1 MEFGSAGHPHDEGVD
16 MAITNRGSR
25 RMRGA
30 SLSAAALVA
39 ATAVALSG
47 CAPGGS
53 APADTNR
60 TKVSTELT
68 SENVTLV
75 IADETGFPVTDKL
88 TEEFT
93 KQHPN
98 ITFEITR
105 DTFQNLTAN
114 APKLLAS
121 STPPDLI
128 RLPTIGDTVKDGL
141 LANLDP
147 YFDAYGWDAWPASQL
162 APLRMGEDGIRG
174 SGSLYQL
181 GLGYSVTGIFMNTK
195 LAAQLGIDA
204 PPTTIAELEADLATA
219 KAAGVLPIM
228 AGDKD
233 GVVNFVVQAAMNQY
247 VDPAEFMK
255 WMFNTPGARYDQPG
269 TVEGAELVRKWADAG
284 YFPSDIN
291 AIDYATFVSRF
302 AEGEGLFTFNGN
314 WAAQGYQDALGDDV
328 TFFLAPPAKEGAGHV
343 AMGAANSFSVAAKS
357 KHLNEIVYF
366 LNWIHTDPAA
376 RQIIVD
382 VTGASPGGDPSLPQP
397 SVKPGS
403 LIEQALEMSATI
415 GAENG
420 QVDFM
425 ANTTAGIYAGSIIPE
440 SQLLVTS
447 QITGKEFVDRVQ
459 KFYESE
465 IGG

>member
-1 MEFGSAGHPHDEGVD
+1 MNTRIP
-16 MAITNRGSR
+16 R
-25 RMRGA
+25 RRRGA
-30 SLSAAALVA
+30 SLALLAIAGLTGAAL
-39 ATAVALSG
+39 TG
-47 CAPGGS
+47 CAPGS
-53 APADTNR
+53 AAPAAQNDVE
-60 TKVSTELT
+60 VSTELT
-68 SENVTLV
+68 SDPVQLT

-98 ITFEITR
+98 VTFTINR

-128 RLPTIGDTVKDGL
+128 RLPTLGDTVRDGL
-141 LANLDP
+141 VANLDP

-162 APLRMGEDGIRG
+162 APLRMNDEGVRG

-181 GLGYSVTGIFMNTK
+181 GLGYSITGIYMNTT
-195 LAAQLGIDA
+195 LADQLGIDA
-204 PPTTIAELEADLATA
+204 PPQTLSELEDDMAKA
-219 KAAGVLPIM
+219 KAAGILPIM

-247 VDPAEFMK
+247 VDKDQFLS
-255 WMFNTPGARYDQPG
+255 WMFNEPGARYDESG
-269 TVEGAELVRKWADAG
+269 NVRGAELVREWADAG

-291 AIDYATFVSRF
+291 AIDYFTFTSRF
-302 AEGEGLFTFNGN
+302 SAGEGLFTFNGN
-314 WAAQGYQDALGDDV
+314 WEAANYQKALGSNV
-328 TFFLAPPAKEGAGHV
+328 EFFLVPPAEAGADHV

-357 KHLNEIVYF
+357 PHINEVAYF
-366 LNWIHTDPAA
+366 LNWVHTDPTA

-382 VTGASPGGDPSLPQP
+382 VTGASPGGDPAQELP
-397 SVKPGS
+397 SVESGS
-403 LIEQALEMSATI
+403 LIENALKMSAQI

-447 QITGKEFVDRVQ
+447 QITGQEFVDRVQ

-465 IGG
+465 VGK

>member
-1 MEFGSAGHPHDEGVD
+1 MTTTPHRRLRRSGPFALL
-16 MAITNRGSR
+16 AITGL
-25 RMRGA
+25 A
-30 SLSAAALVA
+30 AAAL
-39 ATAVALSG
+39 TA
-47 CAPGGS
+47 CAPGS
-53 APADTNR
+53 AAPAAQNDVT
-60 TKVSTELT
+60 VSTELT
-68 SENVTLV
+68 SDPVELT

-98 ITFEITR
+98 VTFTITR

-121 STPPDLI
+121 ATPPDLI
-128 RLPTIGDTVKDGL
+128 RLPTLGDTVRDGL
-141 LANLDP
+141 VANLDP

-162 APLRMGEDGIRG
+162 APLRMSEDGIRG

-181 GLGYSVTGIFMNTK
+181 GLGYSITGIYMNDK

-204 PPTTIAELEADLATA
+204 PPQTLAELEDDMAKA
-219 KAAGVLPIM
+219 KAAGILPIM

-247 VDPAEFMK
+247 VDKDQFLS
-255 WMFNTPGARYDQPG
+255 WMFNEPGARYDEEG
-269 TVEGAELVRKWADAG
+269 NVKGAELVRKWADAG

-291 AIDYATFVSRF
+291 AIDYFTFTSRF
-302 AEGEGLFTFNGN
+302 GEGEGLFTFNGN
-314 WAAQGYQDALGDDV
+314 WEAANYQKALGSDV
-328 TFFLAPPAKEGAGHV
+328 SFFLVPPAEAGGDHV
-343 AMGAANSFSVAAKS
+343 AMGAANSFSVAAGS
-357 KHLNEIVYF
+357 AHLNEIVYF
-366 LNWIHTDPAA
+366 LNWVHTDPTA

-382 VTGASPGGDPSLPQP
+382 VTGASPGGDPSLEQP
-397 SVKPGS
+397 KVESGS
-403 LIEQALEMSATI
+403 LIEDALAMSAQI

-459 KFYESE
+459 AFYEKE
-465 IGG
+465 VGGK

>member
-1 MEFGSAGHPHDEGVD
+1 MNPRSP
-16 MAITNRGSR
+16 RSR
-25 RMRGA
+25 RGA
-30 SLSAAALVA
+30 SLALLAIAGLTGAAL
-39 ATAVALSG
+39 TG
-47 CAPGGS
+47 CAPGS
-53 APADTNR
+53 AAPVAQNDVE
-60 TKVSTELT
+60 VSTELT
-68 SENVTLV
+68 TDPVQLT

-98 ITFEITR
+98 VTFTINR

-128 RLPTIGDTVKDGL
+128 RLPTLGDTVRDGL
-141 LANLDP
+141 VANLDP
-147 YFDAYGWDAWPASQL
+147 YFDAYGWSAWPASQL
-162 APLRMGEDGIRG
+162 APLRMNDQGVRG

-181 GLGYSVTGIFMNTK
+181 GLGYSITGIYMNTT
-195 LAAQLGIDA
+195 LASRLGIDS
-204 PPTTIAELEADLATA
+204 PPQTLAELEADMAKA
-219 KAAGVLPIM
+219 KAAGILPIM

-247 VDPAEFMK
+247 VDKDQFLS
-255 WMFNTPGARYDQPG
+255 WMFNEPGARYDEPG
-269 TVEGAELVRKWADAG
+269 NVEGAELVRKWADAG

-291 AIDYATFVSRF
+291 AIDYFTFTSRF
-302 AEGEGLFTFNGN
+302 SAGEGLFTFNGN
-314 WAAQGYQDALGDDV
+314 WEAANYQKALGSNV
-328 TFFLAPPAKEGAGHV
+328 EFFLVPPAEAGANHV

-357 KHLNEIVYF
+357 PHINEIVYF
-366 LNWIHTDPAA
+366 LNWVHTDPTA

-382 VTGASPGGDPSLPQP
+382 VTGASPGGDPAEALPTVQ
-397 SVKPGS
+397 PGS
-403 LIEQALEMSATI
+403 LIENALKMSAQI
-415 GAENG
+415 GAEDG

-447 QITGKEFVDRVQ
+447 QITGQDFVDRVQ

-465 IGG
+465 VGTK

>member
-1 MEFGSAGHPHDEGVD
+1 
-16 MAITNRGSR
+16 MAITKRRPRGT
-25 RMRGA
+25 RGA
-30 SLSAAALVA
+30 SFTAAALVA
-39 ATAVALSG
+39 TAAVALAG

-53 APADTNR
+53 APTDTSS
-60 TKVSTELT
+60 TPVSTELT
-68 SENVTLV
+68 TEDVKLV
-75 IADETGFPVTDKL
+75 IADETGFPLTDEL
-88 TEEFT
+88 TAEFT

-98 ITFEITR
+98 ITFEVTR

-162 APLRMGEDGIRG
+162 APLRMSEDGIRG

-195 LAAQLGIDA
+195 LADQLGIDE
-204 PPTTIAELEADLATA
+204 PPTTLAELEEDLATA

-247 VDPAEFMK
+247 VDKGEFMK
-255 WMFNTPGARYDQPG
+255 WMFNEPGARYDQDG
-269 TVEGAELVRKWADAG
+269 TTEGAELVRKWADAG

-314 WAAQGYQDALGDDV
+314 WAAQSYQDALGDDV
-328 TFFLAPPAKEGAGHV
+328 TFFLAPPATEGAGHV

-357 KHLNEIVYF
+357 AHLNEIVYF
-366 LNWIHTDPAA
+366 LNWIHTDEKA
-376 RQIIVD
+376 RQIVVD
-382 VTGASPGGDPSLPQP
+382 VTGAAPGGDPSLPQP
-397 SVKPGS
+397 TVAPGS
-403 LIEQALEMSATI
+403 LIEQALAMSATI

-425 ANTTAGIYAGSIIPE
+425 ANTTAGIYSGSIIPE